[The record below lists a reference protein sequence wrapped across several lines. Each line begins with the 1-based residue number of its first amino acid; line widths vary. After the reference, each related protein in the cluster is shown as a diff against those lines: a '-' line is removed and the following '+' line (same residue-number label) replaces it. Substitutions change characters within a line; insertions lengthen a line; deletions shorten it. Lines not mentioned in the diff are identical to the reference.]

1 MVFLSFH
8 IATQPFWSLKAFTCC
23 QGDDPIVL
31 SLTMKILASNLTR
44 PIDSLCIPFYFCVA
58 SPSNVLSS
66 TFWGKKFFSCIFS
79 ELGLLYKRVAMLCV
93 RIV

>member
-1 MVFLSFH
+1 MVFLSSH
-8 IATQPFWSLKAFTCC
+8 TATQPFWRNKAYS

-31 SLTMKILASNLTR
+31 SLTLKILASNLTR
-44 PIDSLCIPFYFCVA
+44 PINSLCIPFYFCVA

-66 TFWGKKFFSCIFS
+66 SFWGKKFFSCIFS